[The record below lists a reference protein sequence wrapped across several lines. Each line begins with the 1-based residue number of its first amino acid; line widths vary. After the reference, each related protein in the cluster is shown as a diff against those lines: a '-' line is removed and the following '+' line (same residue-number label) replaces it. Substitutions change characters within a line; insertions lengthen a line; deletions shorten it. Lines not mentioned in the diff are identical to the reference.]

1 MIYQQVANTFSTL
14 LSVPVGFAYVF
25 PQNYE
30 NQIDNQ
36 LVSTWG
42 ECYCVWKAFQGGSVG
57 FSGRDVS
64 LSEASGQ
71 FRSQIPE

>member
-14 LSVPVGFAYVF
+14 LSVPVGFTYVF

-42 ECYCVWKAFQGGSVG
+42 GVLLRMESV
-57 FSGRDVS
+57 SGRLCWFLGSGCQFVGGEWTVS
-64 LSEASGQ
+64 QSDS
-71 FRSQIPE
+71 